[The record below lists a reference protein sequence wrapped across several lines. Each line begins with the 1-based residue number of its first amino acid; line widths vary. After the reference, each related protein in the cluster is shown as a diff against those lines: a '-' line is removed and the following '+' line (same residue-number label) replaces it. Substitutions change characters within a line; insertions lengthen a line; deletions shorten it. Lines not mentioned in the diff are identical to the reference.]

1 MAFLPRKG
9 DEKMKLAFVFPGQ
22 GSQSVGMM
30 DGWAGNEAA
39 KQVIAEASRSLKED
53 LSELM
58 HKGPTEILNLTVNT
72 QPVMLASSLAMYR
85 AYRAAGGRAPEVM
98 AGHSLGEYTALT
110 AAGVFSL
117 FDAVRLVRFR
127 AEAMQSAVPVGVGSM
142 AAIIGGKEE
151 VLAEACAQA
160 AQGEVVEMVNFNAP
174 GQIVIAGHRNA
185 VDRACQL
192 AVAKGARRAV
202 KLPVSAPFHSSLL
215 IDAARSIAV
224 RLAQTEVKVPEI
236 PVIANVDVMAHDT
249 PESIRD
255 SLARQASRPVQWV
268 KTIEKMRD
276 MGVTHIVECGPGKVL
291 TGLIRRIAP
300 EMQTMSISSQ
310 ASLDSILA
318 TESFRE

>member
-1 MAFLPRKG
+1 
-9 DEKMKLAFVFPGQ
+9 MKLAFVFPGQ

-30 DGWAGNEAA
+30 DGWVGNEAA
-39 KQVIAEASRSLKED
+39 EQVLEEAGRSLKED
-53 LSELM
+53 LASLM

-85 AYRAAGGRAPEVM
+85 AYRAAGGRAPDVM

-110 AAGVFSL
+110 AAGAFSL

-142 AAIIGGKEE
+142 AAIIGGKDD
-151 VLAEACAQA
+151 VLAEVCKQA

-185 VDRACQL
+185 VERACAL

-215 IDAARSIAV
+215 IDAARAIAV
-224 RLAQTEVKVPEI
+224 RLAQTAVNIPQI
-236 PVIANVDVMAHDT
+236 PVIANVDVLVHDT

-300 EMQTMSISSQ
+300 EIQTMSINSQ